1 MSVLAVEENIK
12 PEIKEVSLDWQ
23 DNPAVQR
30 LLDVVVSIIAEEY
43 IQIAKK
49 NPEVFT
55 NKNPEFVL
63 EREHRDERG

>member
-12 PEIKEVSLDWQ
+12 PEIHEVSLDWQ
-23 DNPAVQR
+23 DNPAVQK

-55 NKNPEFVL
+55 NNQGGVKCE
-63 EREHRDERG
+63 

>member
-1 MSVLAVEENIK
+1 MSNLVLEENIK
-12 PEIKEVSLDWQ
+12 LEEHQVSLDWK
-23 DNPAVQR
+23 DNPSVQK

-55 NKNPEFVL
+55 NNPGGVKCE
-63 EREHRDERG
+63 